1 MPGAVERHARHPES
15 TASVSR
21 SFSSRLP
28 LSRSEIDRDHLA
40 RAGGVEALLSDP
52 ATRAVAL
59 HDGKAL
65 LAAPA
70 SLAVL
75 PAASVPHVDALYLGR
90 AISDSPDLPAGSPVV
105 ALLLDDDQ
113 AAEITQDRAGRLG
126 RLGRLQGD
134 KNEEGDEFEHW
145 GDLRRLGH
153 LLGERDA
160 GLFTQALALANW
172 HIAYGFSPRT
182 GEATR
187 IGAAGWTRVGSDG
200 RELFPRTDA
209 AVIVGITD
217 HDDRM
222 LLGSNALWEANRFS
236 LLAGFVEPGESLEAA
251 VIREVH
257 EESGL
262 RVADPVYLGS
272 QPWPFPAS
280 LMVGF
285 RAHVPKGES
294 TVGTPDG
301 TEILELRWFS
311 RDELRDAA
319 AAREIILPGPT
330 SIARAIVEDWYGDE
344 VDDGS
349 RVGDE
354 VDDGSRA

>member
-1 MPGAVERHARHPES
+1 
-15 TASVSR
+15 VSR

-28 LSRSEIDRDHLA
+28 LSRSEIDRDHLG

-65 LAAPA
+65 LSGPAA
-70 SLAVL
+70 LAVL

-105 ALLLDDDQ
+105 ALLLDAEQ
-113 AAEITQDRAGRLG
+113 AEQIADAT
-126 RLGRLQGD
+126 
-134 KNEEGDEFEHW
+134 W

-153 LLGERDA
+153 RLGERDA

-187 IGAAGWTRVGSDG
+187 IGAAGWTRVDADG

-217 HDDRM
+217 ADDRL

-285 RAHVPKGES
+285 RARVPEGES
-294 TVGTPDG
+294 TVPTPDG
-301 TEILELRWFS
+301 DEILELRWFT

-330 SIARAIVEDWYGDE
+330 SIARAIVEDWYGD
-344 VDDGS
+344 VLDDGG
-349 RVGDE
+349 RA
-354 VDDGSRA
+354 DGSRA